1 MRLGPPEAQNH
12 TLCVKRIH
20 IAVWAGSDAGCGL
33 ERFDTS
39 PVRRHHGGVQ
49 ADELYGLALE
59 QFIPERTAL
68 AKALRA
74 EKRRDEAAA
83 VAALRKPSVAAWA
96 VNQLVR
102 SRGSSVQ
109 ELFAAGDELREAQA
123 RLLAG
128 SGDGKALRAANER
141 ERAAVDE
148 LVSAARGLLS
158 SDGHELSAA
167 VVERVADTLHAAALD
182 EGAREQ
188 VREGRLE
195 RELRHVGLGLGE
207 SADPFAVAP
216 PAPKARAAKAGRS
229 AASGTAG
236 APAPAPAKPATAKP
250 KRPSAE
256 ERRAERDQAK
266 RDREERERRERE
278 RAEARKAAR
287 IAEAA
292 AKRRVERA
300 GHALKAAEERHARA
314 AKALAQADEA
324 LAAAQAEV
332 EAAAAAHE
340 QAQAELDAV

>member
-1 MRLGPPEAQNH
+1 M
-12 TLCVKRIH
+12 
-20 IAVWAGSDAGCGL
+20 
-33 ERFDTS
+33 
-39 PVRRHHGGVQ
+39 Q

-74 EKRRDEAAA
+74 EKRREDAAA

-102 SRGSSVQ
+102 SQGSSIQ

-128 SGDGKALRAANER
+128 SGDGKALRAASER
-141 ERAAVDE
+141 ERAAVDA

-158 SDGHELSAA
+158 SDGHELSTA

-182 EGAREQ
+182 EDAREQ

-195 RELRHVGLGLGE
+195 RELRHVGLGLGQ

-216 PAPKARAAKAGRS
+216 PAPKGRAAKADRS
-229 AASGTAG
+229 AASGQAD
-236 APAPAPAKPATAKP
+236 APARAPARKPAAPRSKKP
-250 KRPSAE
+250 SPQ
-256 ERRAERDQAK
+256 ERRSQREQAK

-292 AKRRVERA
+292 AKRRAERA

-314 AKALAQADEA
+314 AKALAQADDA
-324 LAAAQAEV
+324 LGAAQAEAE
-332 EAAAAAHE
+332 EAAAAYE
-340 QAQAELDAV
+340 QARAELDAV

>member
-1 MRLGPPEAQNH
+1 M
-12 TLCVKRIH
+12 
-20 IAVWAGSDAGCGL
+20 
-33 ERFDTS
+33 
-39 PVRRHHGGVQ
+39 Q

-59 QFIPERTAL
+59 QFIPERGAL
-68 AKALRA
+68 VKALRA

-102 SRGSSVQ
+102 SQGSSMQ

-128 SGDGKALRAANER
+128 SGDGKTLRAANER
-141 ERAAVDE
+141 ERAAVE
-148 LVSAARGLLS
+148 TLVSAARGLLS

-207 SADPFAVAP
+207 SADPFAAAPP
-216 PAPKARAAKAGRS
+216 PAPKGRAAKPGRS
-229 AASGTAG
+229 ATTAK
-236 APAPAPAKPATAKP
+236 AAAPAPAKKPAPATP
-250 KRPSAE
+250 KAPSAQ
-256 ERRAERDQAK
+256 ERSAEREQAK
-266 RDREERERRERE
+266 RDRAEHERRERE

-287 IAEAA
+287 VAEAA
-292 AKRRVERA
+292 AKRRVECA
-300 GHALKAAEERHARA
+300 GNALKAAEERRDRA
-314 AKALAQADEA
+314 ATALAKAEEA
-324 LAAAQAEV
+324 LAAAQAEAQ
-332 EAAAAAHE
+332 AAAAAHE
-340 QAQAELDAV
+340 QAQAEPDAL